1 MAVQGGA
8 QFRASNTSVDAS
20 NVPSKLNNFVLD
32 ANYIIA
38 GTTMVGASYQRG
50 SAYCQDYPVTHFS
63 ACVENNPAYD
73 IYAQS
78 RFGNLTLQAE
88 FAETVNEW
96 PGTFNPSNPQHAAS
110 KVTSW
115 GIGGKY
121 RTSAFKKP
129 FDLSADFSRFVA
141 GPSGAPWEKQDQIV
155 LGVASFLSPSVKL
168 FGEYVHTD
176 GYAPLNFISG
186 GNLDDPAAT
195 HSDSNAKSDILMF
208 GANVAF

>member
-1 MAVQGGA
+1 M
-8 QFRASNTSVDAS
+8 
-20 NVPSKLNNFVLD
+20 
-32 ANYIIA
+32 
-38 GTTMVGASYQRG
+38 
-50 SAYCQDYPVTHFS
+50 
-63 ACVENNPAYD
+63 
-73 IYAQS
+73 
-78 RFGNLTLQAE
+78 AE

-96 PGTFNPSNPQHAAS
+96 PGTFNLSNPQHAAS

-121 RTSAFKKP
+121 ITSAFKKP

-155 LGVASFLSPSVKL
+155 LGVALFLSPSVKL